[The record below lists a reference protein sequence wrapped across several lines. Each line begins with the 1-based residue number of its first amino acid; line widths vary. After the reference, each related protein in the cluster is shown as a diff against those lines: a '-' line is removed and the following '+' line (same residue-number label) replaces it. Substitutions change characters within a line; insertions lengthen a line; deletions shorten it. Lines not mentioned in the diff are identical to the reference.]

1 MAVVM
6 EYPNKVFLVEF
17 NGHYLGGE
25 MIVVTSTKRKAFNR
39 AKKKIEKLGLAD
51 KNKNFSM
58 ADVRDFDLNV
68 ESVEVIDNGD
78 Y

>member
-6 EYPNKVFLVEF
+6 EYPNKVFFAKF

-25 MIVVTSTKRKAFNR
+25 MIIVAPTKRKAFNR
-39 AKKKIEKLGLAD
+39 AKKKIEEIGLGD
-51 KNKNFSM
+51 KNEDFSM
-58 ADVRDFDLNV
+58 ADVRDFDLNI
-68 ESVEVIDNGD
+68 ESVEVINDGD